1 MTDDPADGVLRHP
14 PEPHQDFWEYERQ
27 RARQRREQA
36 VEATGRDIIAEM
48 TAARPRLL
56 KRAEEGIEQAAREA
70 GKNIRDEVVRV
81 MADAAAGPEWS
92 ELRSLVE
99 QAARGAADADGL
111 AERAAEWFASEVS
124 AERCP
129 ALGDLQIRR
138 IAAAIEAKIKKTA
151 AELPPED

>member
-14 PEPHQDFWEYERQ
+14 PERHQDLWENERQ

-36 VEATGRDIIAEM
+36 VEAARRDITAEM
-48 TAARPRLL
+48 TAAMPRLL
-56 KRAEEGIEQAAREA
+56 ERAKEGIEQAAREA

-81 MADAAAGPEWS
+81 MADAAAGPKWS

-99 QAARGAADADGL
+99 QAARDAADADGL

-129 ALGDLQIRR
+129 ALGDLQIGR
-138 IAAAIEAKIKKTA
+138 IAAAIEAKIERTA
-151 AELPPED
+151 TEPAPDG